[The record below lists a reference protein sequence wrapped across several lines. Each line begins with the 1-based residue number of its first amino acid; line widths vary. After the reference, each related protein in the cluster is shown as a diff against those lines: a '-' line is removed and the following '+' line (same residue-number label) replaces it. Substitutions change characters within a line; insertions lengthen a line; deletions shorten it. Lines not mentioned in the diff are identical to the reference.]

1 MKKSDAFTIIA
12 CSAMFTGVLMFL
24 TNYSPIFG
32 AYTTIISSVIWS
44 IGIFTGFVKTTE
56 ED

>member
-12 CSAMFTGVLMFL
+12 CSAMFTGVLLFL
-24 TNYSPIFG
+24 TNYNPIFG
-32 AYTTIISSVIWS
+32 AYVTIISSVIWI
-44 IGIFTGFVKTTE
+44 IGIFTGFVKTTD

>member
-32 AYTTIISSVIWS
+32 AYTTIIASVIWS
-44 IGIFTGFVKTTE
+44 IGIFTGFVKTTD